1 MLRFDVKAH
10 DAGHAKFLGCLY
22 ECPGASGRLDDHAF
36 GEIGHDPGDIR
47 EQFTGK
53 RVWGVKLLFAGDPGV
68 ARPRRD
74 SSEIGHAPRL
84 TTRAHGLF

>member
-1 MLRFDVKAH
+1 MLRFDVEAH
-10 DAGHAKFLGCLY
+10 DASYAKLLGRLD
-22 ECPGASGRLDDHAF
+22 ECSGASGRLDYHAL
-36 GEIGHDPGDIR
+36 GEVWHDPGDIR

-84 TTRAHGLF
+84 TTCAHGLF